1 MPNRDMTKARVLHL
15 AQLLYRET
23 DENHALTLPEIA
35 ERLEAQGFGAERK
48 ALYRDL
54 DALREFGMDILAER
68 VGGSTRYS
76 LGARTFEL
84 AELKLLVDAVQSAK
98 FITEKKSRA
107 LIKKL
112 ETLLSRHEAS
122 HLHRQVM
129 ISGRVKT
136 MNESVYYN
144 VDRLHQAIEEDCVIR
159 FQYFQWNV
167 RREAE
172 LRRGGAWYRVSPWC
186 LMWEDENYYL
196 VAYDA
201 ADGLIRHY
209 RVDKMLHISLTK
221 ERRAGREAFE
231 AFDAPRYAKSVFG
244 MYAGTGSRVT
254 LRCEN
259 RFAGVIIDRFGK
271 DVVLLP
277 DGAEH
282 FTLTVEVAVSPQFFG
297 WVAALGSGVVVT
309 GPEDVVAR
317 MRELAQT
324 LAAQYAQQQDGDSRE
339 DAGK

>member
-1 MPNRDMTKARVLHL
+1 MPNRDLTKLRVLYT
-15 AQLLYRET
+15 AQLLRDET
-23 DENHALTLPEIA
+23 DEGHGLTLA
-35 ERLEAQGFGAERK
+35 ELSDRLEALGVGAERK

-54 DALREFGMDILAER
+54 DALKAFGMDIIAER
-68 VGGSTRYS
+68 SGGTTRYF

-84 AELKLLVDAVQSAK
+84 AELKLLVDAVQGAK
-98 FITEKKSRA
+98 FITEAKSRA

-112 ETLLSRHEAS
+112 ETLLSRHDAK

-144 VDRLHQAIEEDCVIR
+144 VDRLHEAIGADRAIR

-167 RREAE
+167 RGEAE

-196 VAYDA
+196 VAYDP
-201 ADGLIRHY
+201 ADGQIRHY
-209 RVDKMLHISLTK
+209 RVDKMLRISGTP

-231 AFDAPRYAKSVFG
+231 AFNAPRYAKQVFG
-244 MYAGTGSRVT
+244 MFGGEPRRVT

-259 RFAGVIIDRFGK
+259 RFAGVMIDRFGK
-271 DVVLLP
+271 DAPLHP
-277 DGAEH
+277 DGPEH
-282 FTLTVEVAVSPQFFG
+282 FTLSVEVAVSPQFFG
-297 WVAALGSGVVVT
+297 WVAGLGSGVVLT
-309 GPEDVVAR
+309 APDDVV
-317 MRELAQT
+317 REMKR
-324 LAAQYAQQQDGDSRE
+324 LAAELCACYRPEERGEDGL
-339 DAGK
+339 

>member
-1 MPNRDMTKARVLHL
+1 MPNRDLSKLRVLHL
-15 AQLLYRET
+15 AQLLQTET
-23 DENHALTLPEIA
+23 DEQHGLTLTELS
-35 ERLEAQGFGAERK
+35 ERLSARGVGAERK

-54 DALREFGMDILAER
+54 DTLRDFGMDIICEKS
-68 VGGSTRYS
+68 GGATRYY

-84 AELKLLVDAVQSAK
+84 AELKLLTDAVQGAK
-98 FITEKKSRA
+98 FITENKSRA

-122 HLHRQVM
+122 HLHRQVV

-144 VDRLHQAIEEDCVIR
+144 VDRLHEAIGADRAIR

-167 RREAE
+167 RREAQ

-201 ADGLIRHY
+201 EDDAIKHY
-209 RVDKMLHISLTK
+209 RVDKMLHISVTP

-231 AFDAPRYAKSVFG
+231 AFDAPRYAKQVFG
-244 MYAGTGSRVT
+244 MYGGKPERVT

-259 RFAGVIIDRFGK
+259 RFAGVMIDRFGK
-271 DVVLLP
+271 DAPLHP

-282 FTLTVEVAVSPQFFG
+282 FTLSVEIAVSPQFFG
-297 WVAALGSGVVVT
+297 WVAGLGAGVVIT
-309 GPEDVVAR
+309 APNAVVQR
-317 MRELAQT
+317 MRELTEA
-324 LAAQYAQQQDGDSRE
+324 LAEQYRE
-339 DAGK
+339 

>member
-1 MPNRDMTKARVLHL
+1 MPNRDLTKLRVLYA
-15 AQLLYRET
+15 AQLLRDET
-23 DENHALTLPEIA
+23 DEGHGLTLA
-35 ERLEAQGFGAERK
+35 ELSDRLEALGVGAERK

-54 DALREFGMDILAER
+54 DALKAFGMDIIAER
-68 VGGSTRYS
+68 SGGTTRYF

-84 AELKLLVDAVQSAK
+84 AELKLLVDAVQGAK
-98 FITEKKSRA
+98 FITEAKSRA

-112 ETLLSRHEAS
+112 ETLLSRHDAK

-144 VDRLHQAIEEDCVIR
+144 VDRLHEAIGADRAIR

-167 RREAE
+167 RGEAE

-196 VAYDA
+196 VAYDP
-201 ADGLIRHY
+201 ADGQIRHY
-209 RVDKMLHISLTK
+209 RVDKMLRISVTP

-231 AFDAPRYAKSVFG
+231 AFNAPRYAKQVFG
-244 MYAGTGSRVT
+244 MFGGEPRRVT

-259 RFAGVIIDRFGK
+259 RFAGVMIDRFGK
-271 DVVLLP
+271 DAPLHP
-277 DGAEH
+277 DGPEH
-282 FTLTVEVAVSPQFFG
+282 FTLSVEVAVSPQFFG
-297 WVAALGSGVVVT
+297 WVAGLGPGVVIRS
-309 GPEDVVAR
+309 PQDVVR
-317 MRELAQT
+317 QMRDLTEAI
-324 LAAQYAQQQDGDSRE
+324 AAQYRT
-339 DAGK
+339 

>member
-1 MPNRDMTKARVLHL
+1 MPNRDLTKLRVLYTAKIL
-15 AQLLYRET
+15 REET
-23 DENHALTLPEIA
+23 DERHALSLSELA
-35 ERLEAQGFGAERK
+35 DRLEAQGVGAERK

-54 DALREFGMDILAER
+54 DALRAFGMDIISER
-68 VGGSTRYS
+68 AGSSTRYF

-84 AELKLLVDAVQSAK
+84 PELKLLVDAVQGAK
-98 FITEKKSRA
+98 FITEAKSRA

-112 ETLLSRHEAS
+112 ETLLSRHDARY
-122 HLHRQVM
+122 LHRQVM

-144 VDRLHQAIEEDCVIR
+144 VDRLHEAIAMDRAIR

-167 RREAE
+167 RGEAE

-196 VAYDA
+196 VAFDP
-201 ADGLIRHY
+201 ADGRIKHY
-209 RVDKMLHISLTK
+209 RVDKMLRISVTP

-231 AFDAPRYAKSVFG
+231 AFNAPRYAKQVFG
-244 MYAGTGSRVT
+244 MYGGEARRVT

-259 RFAGVIIDRFGK
+259 RFAGVMIDRFGK
-271 DVVLLP
+271 DAALFP
-277 DGAEH
+277 DGEAH

-297 WVAALGSGVVVT
+297 WVAGLGPGVVIRS
-309 GPEDVVAR
+309 PQDVVR
-317 MRELAQT
+317 QMRDLTEAI
-324 LAAQYAQQQDGDSRE
+324 AAQYRT
-339 DAGK
+339 